1 MSGIGQCVLG
11 VLLVVLLEKLLSLPL
26 QILVKLHQEA
36 ILQMALQNVL
46 GRGVALLSST
56 HLCVVTVLHRPNV
69 LVVMVVEIFM
79 EEILMGIQATET
91 NMIGHLIGDIGA
103 HLEAGALQDIEG
115 GAGVFHTVQ
124 EVIVVVTKTV
134 ARVGVQ
140 RGVLVLWKSD
150 LK

>member
-79 EEILMGIQATET
+79 EEILMGNNLHILFMGKYLFYDT
-91 NMIGHLIGDIGA
+91 L
-103 HLEAGALQDIEG
+103 LS
-115 GAGVFHTVQ
+115 
-124 EVIVVVTKTV
+124 KTL
-134 ARVGVQ
+134 GFNSFI
-140 RGVLVLWKSD
+140 L
-150 LK
+150 